1 MALVGTY
8 DTEHHQAK
16 LLLLDPQ
23 AVAYEW
29 ILRYIDNLNDMIDTE
44 SDYGRTDPIDIV
56 ELLEVAESHRGGS
69 WGDYIV
75 RGGAFEGYSLDMTFW
90 DMYSTLLGEEIPQE
104 DRNSFFSC
112 SC

>member
-29 ILRYIDNLNDMIDTE
+29 IVRYLDNLNDMIDGD
-44 SDYGRTDPIDIV
+44 SDYGRTDSITLD
-56 ELLEVAESHRGGS
+56 ELLETAESHLSGS

-90 DMYSTLLGEEIPQE
+90 DMYSTLVEKEIPNS

>member
-8 DTEHHQAK
+8 DTEHHKAK

-29 ILRYIDNLNDMIDTE
+29 IIHYVENLNDMVDHGSSITLE
-44 SDYGRTDPIDIV
+44 
-56 ELLEVAESHRGGS
+56 ELLETADSHRGGS